1 MIIVEENTTA
11 TIKMYIRDFSEPIY
25 YLEVIS
31 EGNRK
36 QESFTDITSGSTY
49 DDFRK
54 VLRFAYD
61 VSTLNKES
69 FYILKIW
76 ETEGKTKLLS
86 QDKMYIIPT
95 GSDVSTYQ
103 PKLTTTEKTM
113 NNEFKIYGEQYQICA
128 AIKLYKPCDF

>member
-25 YLEVIS
+25 YLEIRS
-31 EGNRK
+31 EERTRRGFA
-36 QESFTDITSGSTY
+36 FTDITSGSTY

-54 VLRFAYD
+54 TLRFAYD
-61 VSTLNKES
+61 VSTLNKEQ
-69 FYILKIW
+69 FYVIKIW

-95 GSDVSTYQ
+95 GSSVSTYQ

-113 NNEFKIYGEQYQICA
+113 NNEFKIYGE
-128 AIKLYKPCDF
+128 

>member
-1 MIIVEENTTA
+1 MIIVEENTAA
-11 TIKMYIRDFSEPIY
+11 TIKMFIRDFSEPIY

-49 DDFRK
+49 DSFRK

-61 VSTLNKES
+61 VSALNKES

-76 ETEGKTKLLS
+76 ETEGRLNCFLRIRCISFQQDLVLALISLS
-86 QDKMYIIPT
+86 
-95 GSDVSTYQ
+95 
-103 PKLTTTEKTM
+103 
-113 NNEFKIYGEQYQICA
+113 
-128 AIKLYKPCDF
+128 